1 MGTLHWLRMVKFDRN
16 GLVPAIVQ
24 DSKSGQVLMV
34 AYMNRPALEKTVK
47 SGKTH
52 FYSRS
57 RKRIWLKGETSGHF
71 QQVKQIA
78 LDCDGDALLV
88 RVRPK
93 GGACHEGY
101 ASCFFRRLNG
111 SRGRW
116 QVVGKRVFNPKKVY
130 GRSV

>member
-1 MGTLHWLRMVKFDRN
+1 MVKFDRN

-34 AYMNRPALEKTVK
+34 AYMNRPALEVTLKT
-47 SGKTH
+47 GKTH

-78 LDCDGDALLV
+78 LDCDGDALLI

-101 ASCFFRRLNG
+101 QSCFFRRLNG
-111 SRGRW
+111 SRGKW
-116 QVVGKRVFNPKKVY
+116 QVVGKRVFNPKRVY